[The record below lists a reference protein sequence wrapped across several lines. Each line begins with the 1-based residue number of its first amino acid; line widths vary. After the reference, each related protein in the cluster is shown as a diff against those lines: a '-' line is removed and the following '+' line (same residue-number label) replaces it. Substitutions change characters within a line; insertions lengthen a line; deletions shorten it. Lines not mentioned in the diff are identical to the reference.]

1 MSPPNGSP
9 VSWRARLICGA
20 ALLAGC
26 SHLGASNPVNPESS
40 STATADGQTSP
51 WERAKL
57 AGADFRAIGNEPGW
71 DLEIRD
77 GDRIDFTYDYG
88 AHSVSLPILNR
99 QVDTER
105 RQTRYRA
112 SDSSEV
118 MQVLIEGIRCS
129 DTMSDRVYSVTVQ
142 VQFGVTVYQGCGAAL
157 H

>member
-1 MSPPNGSP
+1 MSWRP
-9 VSWRARLICGA
+9 RARLICGA

-26 SHLGASNPVNPESS
+26 GHLGERPSPDPESL
-40 STATADGQTSP
+40 STGTANNQTSP

-57 AGADFRAIGNEPGW
+57 AGADFRAVGNEPGW

-88 AHSVSLPILNR
+88 AHSLSLPILQR

-105 RQTRYRA
+105 RETRYRA
-112 SDSSEV
+112 SDFSEV
-118 MQVLIEGIRCS
+118 MTVLIEGIKCS
-129 DTMSDRVYSVTVQ
+129 DTMSDRVYSVTVR
-142 VQFGVTVYQGCGAAL
+142 VQLGVTVYQGCGEAL